1 MDTQC
6 CNEDY
11 FIEGKWVVASPEKK
25 DFAKIR
31 FLLNDCKAKP
41 LIITYI

>member
-25 DFAKIR
+25 DFVKNLSAVS
-31 FLLNDCKAKP
+31 FEV
-41 LIITYI
+41 